1 VLGGVHNSP
10 RRATGAESSINGR
23 AINDANATA
32 AGEAGLTGNSPM
44 TVTIAGR
51 TYNNTYKVQ
60 VAKTLIKRG
69 LLKLV
74 A

>member
-32 AGEAGLTGNSPM
+32 AGEAGLTGNLAALMP
-44 TVTIAGR
+44 AA
-51 TYNNTYKVQ
+51 TYKVQ